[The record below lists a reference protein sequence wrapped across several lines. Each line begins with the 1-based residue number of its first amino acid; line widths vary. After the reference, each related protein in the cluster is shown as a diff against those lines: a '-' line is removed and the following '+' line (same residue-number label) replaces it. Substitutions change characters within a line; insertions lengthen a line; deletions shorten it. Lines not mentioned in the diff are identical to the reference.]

1 MPDAEG
7 ITMDR
12 DDHGVCG
19 RSLHF
24 PLMALL
30 RAQTALLHREL
41 EQRLD
46 IFGRINTLPDY
57 CQGAWPFL
65 WYLFP
70 FEAVLWRA
78 LAPLKQDLMHR
89 RRTLQS
95 LARSIPS
102 TVVSLVDEPAMKRIN
117 SRIQAS

>member
-1 MPDAEG
+1 
-7 ITMDR
+7 
-12 DDHGVCG
+12 
-19 RSLHF
+19 
-24 PLMALL
+24 
-30 RAQTALLHREL
+30 L

-65 WYLFP
+65 WYLFASEP
-70 FEAVLWRA
+70 VLWRA
-78 LAPLKQDLMHR
+78 LAPLKQELMHR
-89 RRTLQS
+89 AAGPLQS

-117 SRIQAS
+117 SRIQASERMARRSALFVESIRSEHRPRMVI